1 MVPICGEPGSQG
13 KIHCQMGRMKEIE
26 MNIDSLLE
34 GSIDM
39 HLHPSPDVSPRCV
52 DFLEAAREAKRVGM
66 KAIVIKNHLYPTAP
80 LALTASRIVQNIGV
94 FGSICLDYEVGGLN
108 FHALESSA
116 KLGAKVVWMPT
127 FSSANCRAKVREL
140 LNLPLEGDGFSILE
154 EIGRLAPE
162 INRILSIVKEYDM
175 VLATGHMS
183 PPEIFTLVEEARN
196 MGIWKIVIT
205 HPSEAEGLEKALT
218 LGEQKRL
225 AEMGTFLEY
234 TAAGLLDPL
243 FKHAPEDVA
252 ASIKTFGAEH
262 VIMSSDLGQK
272 RNPPPVE
279 GMKMFISSLLSQ
291 GVTEEEIGLMVRV
304 NPWKLLGFV

>member
-1 MVPICGEPGSQG
+1 
-13 KIHCQMGRMKEIE
+13 
-26 MNIDSLLE
+26 MNVDRLLE

-52 DFLEAAREAKRVGM
+52 DFLEASRQALQARM

-80 LALTASRIVQNIGV
+80 LATTANRIVSGIDV

-116 KLGAKVVWMPT
+116 RLGAKVVWMPT

-140 LNLPLEGDGFSILE
+140 LGLPLEGDGFTILDTE
-154 EIGRLAPE
+154 GKLVPE
-162 INRILSIVKEYDM
+162 INRILLVIKEYDM
-175 VLATGHMS
+175 ILASGHMS
-183 PPEIFTLVEEARN
+183 PSEIFALVEGARKI
-196 MGIWKIVIT
+196 GIWKLIIT
-205 HPSEAEGLEKALT
+205 HPSEAVGLEEALT
-218 LGEQKRL
+218 LGDQKRL
-225 AEMGTFLEY
+225 AEMGALLEY

-243 FKHAPEDVA
+243 FGHTPKDVA
-252 ASIKTFGAEH
+252 EDITAIGAEH

-279 GMKMFISSLLSQ
+279 GMKMFISSLLSE
-291 GVTEEEIGLMVRV
+291 GITEGEIEMMVKM
-304 NPWKLLGFV
+304 NPGKLLDLNEVKAGTTQGEI